1 MSSTE
6 PTPKDRSVHKA
17 MRWVWALSLS
27 AAMCLVVALVFL
39 LAQTSGHQ
47 DLYARYFRWL
57 VIINITITGLLMLA
71 LVWATVRLIVRL
83 KEGRFGSRLLV
94 KLAAVFALV
103 GIFPGVLVYAVSYQF
118 VSRSIETWFDVKVEG
133 ALAAGLKLGQVSY
146 DAQVRDLS
154 NKTQVMAYQLSQ
166 VSEAAAVLQLDR
178 IRQQLEVDDV
188 TLLGLN
194 GEVLGASGISSY
206 RLAPERMSSV
216 QRAEIVQQR
225 SLYGIDGG
233 DDGAAPQMW
242 AMVVVPMSIYDI
254 SGQMRILR
262 VSTTMPAAL
271 AANAQAVQDAYTEYQ
286 ERALGREGLRRMYI
300 GTLTLALILAVFGA
314 VVLAVLLGQQL
325 LRPLLILA
333 EGVKQVGAGDLSPK
347 QLVHTHDE
355 LGGLT
360 HAFADMTSQ
369 LREAQEVA
377 QSSLEQVANARAHLQ
392 TILDNLTTGVVVLDR
407 KGVVQSINNG
417 AQRILQHELQPQLG
431 EALLAVPALA
441 GFGTRVAE
449 HFSALPINQSAYWQ
463 ETFEFADAQSGDTIT
478 IVARGAWLSGTM
490 QLLVIDDITDIIS
503 AQRSVA
509 WGEVARRLAHEIK
522 NPLTPIQLSAERIEH
537 KFADKLE
544 PADKAVLQ
552 RSVRVIVEQV
562 DAMKRLVNEFREY
575 ARLPV
580 AELKPL
586 DLNAIVKDVMQLYL
600 GAQQN
605 PILQIQTNCAADL
618 PLIKGDTAQLRQVLH
633 NLLQN
638 ALDAV
643 EGRDEQKISVETTY
657 QKPQGETPHTP
668 GKICFSIS
676 DTGCGFSERILKRA
690 FEPYVTTKPKGTG
703 LGLAVVKKIMDEHG
717 ARIDLRNH
725 FDAQGNISGA
735 QVLIFFPELSPA
747 ATRSQTIE

>member
-27 AAMCLVVALVFL
+27 AAMCLVAALVFL

-118 VSRSIETWFDVKVEG
+118 VSRSIETWFDAKVEG

-216 QRAEIVQQR
+216 QRAEIVQQH

-586 DLNAIVKDVMQLYL
+586 DLNAIVKDVMQLYS